1 MTENSVQYPT
11 NPSIDDSAIAQALSY
26 PRTAYFITT
35 NLYWDCECQDRYIRR
50 FDMPM
55 CEECGTLREEAPPS
69 RINEMKA
76 MSVHLDLYDPA
87 AVASLEEH
95 NRSAKLR

>member
-1 MTENSVQYPT
+1 
-11 NPSIDDSAIAQALSY
+11 
-26 PRTAYFITT
+26 
-35 NLYWDCECQDRYIRR
+35 
-50 FDMPM
+50 MPM